1 MVTNLAHHK
10 AEAINHHML
19 IWKCSF

>member
-10 AEAINHHML
+10 AETINHHKL
-19 IWKCSF
+19 IWQCSF